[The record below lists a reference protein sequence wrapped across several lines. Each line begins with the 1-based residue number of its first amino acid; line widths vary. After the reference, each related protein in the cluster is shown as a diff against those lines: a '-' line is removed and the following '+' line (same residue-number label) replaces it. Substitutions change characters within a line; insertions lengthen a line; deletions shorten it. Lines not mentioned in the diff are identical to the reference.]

1 MWSDKEFA
9 RNSLE
14 FFDFA
19 VESAKIFRKREP
31 EKSFSEILKK
41 HTMLPWALR
50 NSTDECS
57 DFPAEALTFLE
68 EADKNLEKA
77 AEKFRPELEKI
88 AEANSSSAQVWN
100 PLFKPGMSLR
110 WQGPHPDL
118 EPNICILHM
127 WNGIAPKSFLN
138 EKQYLAENFISILDE
153 SQAAHPFDTLQTFS
167 WLNAN
172 PRFLAY
178 FPQEWQDNSQEPH
191 QGVYANMGFLG
202 QFVSADGRLNKKTA
216 QMYLDSGELPF
227 KPRTCFCSYDAMRAH
242 LKKYFF

>member
-9 RNSLE
+9 RNCLE

-19 VESAKIFRKREP
+19 VASAKVFKKSNP
-31 EKSFSEILKK
+31 ETAFSEILKK
-41 HTMLPWALR
+41 HTMLSWALR
-50 NSTDECS
+50 NSTAECS
-57 DFPAEALTFLE
+57 DYPVSALAFLE
-68 EADKNLEKA
+68 ESDSNLDQA

-88 AEANSSSAQVWN
+88 AMANSSSAQVWN

-118 EPNICILHM
+118 EPNVCIVHM
-127 WNGIAPKSFLN
+127 WNGVAPKSFLN
-138 EKQYLAENFISILDE
+138 EKRYLAENFMSILDE
-153 SQAAHPFDTLQTFS
+153 SQAAHPFDTLRTFS

-172 PRFLAY
+172 PRFLAF
-178 FPQEWQDNSQEPH
+178 FPQEWHDNLQEPH
-191 QGVYANMGFLG
+191 QGIYANMGFLG

-227 KPRTCFCSYDAMRAH
+227 KPRMAYCSYDAMREH
-242 LKKYFF
+242 LKKNFF